1 VNNPIFEMTDLIKG
15 FKIFVFLF
23 TFSFVGF
30 ANESPFRVTSFEEAE
45 KIAKKEN
52 KPLLVDFYAA
62 WCGPCKW
69 MDETTFSDDKI
80 RKILK
85 EDYISIKVNIDDF
98 DGYELK
104 SKYEVRYL
112 PTIIIFKNGRV
123 VERLEET
130 VGVIKMNNLLNQ
142 HTSSTTA
149 VAKKV
154 APNTNP
160 KDKAVAAN
168 FTENLTLDEI
178 NSNFNSLNHVYKL
191 QLGVFAKKDG
201 ATKLVNELST
211 KVFEQPL
218 IIQDYRNNTIIY
230 KVILGEFHS
239 LNDAEQF
246 KSQLSSD
253 HKVES
258 FILRM

>member
-1 VNNPIFEMTDLIKG
+1 MKDLLKSLQ
-15 FKIFVFLF
+15 IFVFI
-23 TFSFVGF
+23 FSISCLGI
-30 ANESPFRVTSFEEAE
+30 ANESPFRVSSFEEAE
-45 KIAKKEN
+45 KLAKKEN
-52 KPLLVDFYAA
+52 KPLLVDFYAS

-80 RKILK
+80 KKILK
-85 EDYISIKVNIDDF
+85 DDYISIKVNIDDF

-130 VGVIKMNNLLNQ
+130 VGVTKMNTILSQ
-142 HTSSTTA
+142 HKSPNTTA
-149 VAKKV
+149 TKKV

-160 KDKAVAAN
+160 KDKALTEN
-168 FTENLTLDEI
+168 YTENLSVDEI
-178 NSNFNSLNHVYKL
+178 NANFNSLNHVYKL
-191 QLGVFAKKDG
+191 QLGVFTKKDG
-201 ATKLVNELST
+201 ATKLVNDLST
-211 KVFEQPL
+211 KVFEQPM
-218 IIQDYRNNTIIY
+218 IIQDYKNNSVIY
-230 KVILGEFHS
+230 KVVLGEFHS

-246 KSQLSSD
+246 KNQLNTN

-258 FILRM
+258 MILRF